1 MDIYTGQAFR
11 EDGEGSVWTRV
22 EDIGVMAGSAVPRV
36 QMEKVM
42 DSYTGQAF
50 REDGEGSVWPRVA
63 GQG

>member
-1 MDIYTGQAFR
+1 
-11 EDGEGSVWTRV
+11 
-22 EDIGVMAGSAVPRV
+22 MAGSAVPTV